1 MPVLYAQCSSAAAAA
16 AAANSTVTATLEHIY
31 SADGMRGPFLIV
43 VPLSTLEHW
52 RREIE
57 AWTDMQLCV
66 YHDIGGGK
74 DMRDVIRE
82 YECALKSSYT
92 CLQQCSSTATVH
104 TILTFYCHDYHCSAL
119 LYSHTQAL

>member
-1 MPVLYAQCSSAAAAA
+1 
-16 AAANSTVTATLEHIY
+16 VTATLEHIY

-82 YECALKSSYT
+82 YEWYYKVHCYTITTLLLHCISIGYVSAIIVQVAAVCVTGALQL
-92 CLQQCSSTATVH
+92 C
-104 TILTFYCHDYHCSAL
+104 F
-119 LYSHTQAL
+119 

>member
-1 MPVLYAQCSSAAAAA
+1 VHSQSTAKSCFCLLLQLAQ
-16 AAANSTVTATLEHIY
+16 VTATLEHIY

-82 YECALKSSYT
+82 YEWYYKVIYCT
-92 CLQQCSSTATVH
+92 TTTATSIGTAYIYATLVRAA
-104 TILTFYCHDYHCSAL
+104 TFTVAGAS
-119 LYSHTQAL
+119 